1 MIDRADELGA
11 DAIVGVRFQTSI
23 IMQTAAELPVSGI
36 VVMLEPK
43 SD

>member
-1 MIDRADELGA
+1 MIDHADELGA

-23 IMQTAAELPVSGI
+23 IIQTAAELLVYETA
-36 VVMLEPK
+36 VMLEPK